1 MGEIECLIRVP
12 YRGLAPRESP
22 TLDSK
27 SGGGGGCIHIIHP
40 YYTHIVNNDLN
51 YITECAYPHFIGES
65 QSVWYLLVVR
75 FVCVIRVSVP
85 CVSRL
90 HRGSRDPK
98 FRKIETSRDPAMER
112 NHRNHLL
119 PPPPA
124 D

>member
-1 MGEIECLIRVP
+1 MHP
-12 YRGLAPRESP
+12 F
-22 TLDSK
+22 
-27 SGGGGGCIHIIHP
+27 IIHP
-40 YYTHIVNNDLN
+40 YFTHIVNNDLN
-51 YITECAYPHFIGES
+51 YITEYAYPHFIGES

-112 NHRNHLL
+112 NQSQVSSPYPAPRRLTAYVIAGCVGHASVPCDCGPRAWGVRVHL
-119 PPPPA
+119 
-124 D
+124 